1 MAVNSFSNVATQYP
15 KRAASSPHVSKR
27 TATSMSH
34 FQTLETPAFRPT
46 CELCREA
53 GGVLVFQ
60 SPEWRVIRAEDAAFP
75 AFYRVVWR
83 AHVAEWSDLSL
94 AGQAAL
100 MGAVGAVERV
110 LREALAP
117 TKINL
122 ASLGNVVPH
131 LHWHVIARFDW
142 DSHFPAPVWGV
153 PAREVAPAPVTRLRT
168 DLAELDAR
176 VARAVAA
183 LAPGA

>member
-1 MAVNSFSNVATQYP
+1 MSVFQPLESP
-15 KRAASSPHVSKR
+15 SSR
-27 TATSMSH
+27 
-34 FQTLETPAFRPT
+34 PA

-60 SPEWRVIRAEDAAFP
+60 ARQWRVIRAEDAAFP

-83 AHVAEWSDLSL
+83 AHVAEWSDLPL
-94 AGQAAL
+94 ADQAAL

-110 LREALAP
+110 LRDALAP

-142 DSHFPAPVWGV
+142 DSRFPAPVWAAPV
-153 PAREVAPAPVTRLRT
+153 REVAPAPVTRLRAS
-168 DLAELDAR
+168 LPELDAR

-183 LAPGA
+183 LAPAA

>member
-1 MAVNSFSNVATQYP
+1 MP
-15 KRAASSPHVSKR
+15 D
-27 TATSMSH
+27 
-34 FQTLETPAFRPT
+34 FRPLSPPSFQPA

-60 SPEWRVIRAEDAAFP
+60 SAQWRVIRAEDAAFP

-83 AHVAEWSDLSL
+83 AHVAEWSDLGL
-94 AGQAAL
+94 AEQASL

-110 LREALAP
+110 LRDALAP

-142 DSHFPAPVWGV
+142 DSRFPAPIW
-153 PAREVAPAPVTRLRT
+153 AAPVRAVDPPAVARLGVA
-168 DLAELDAR
+168 LAELDAR